1 MLSPKPPAVR
11 RGEGA
16 GLHKAGISQVAGCL
30 RRVRKTLSA
39 LALPS
44 ILILDYTFAAA
55 SSSLPNSRKLHAL
68 LLRPNDISGPRVAA
82 RHFPGVGIAGE
93 EAFRKRND
101 LRALLLRAGETLLHP
116 PEVVVKVPAPG
127 FKLTMGDAHGA
138 SVPAASP
145 PSMMVI
151 WELREAGI
159 EWRKRVP

>member
-1 MLSPKPPAVR
+1 M
-11 RGEGA
+11 
-16 GLHKAGISQVAGCL
+16 
-30 RRVRKTLSA
+30 SA
-39 LALPS
+39 LALPG

-116 PEVVVKVPAPG
+116 RRLWSK
-127 FKLTMGDAHGA
+127 
-138 SVPAASP
+138 SP
-145 PSMMVI
+145 HQVSN
-151 WELREAGI
+151 
-159 EWRKRVP
+159 